1 MFHVDDWLVVD
12 NNPGQS
18 DVIVVLGGG
27 GASRLRKGISL
38 YDQGISDS
46 LLLVDD
52 KVSAWT
58 HITAHLCPDCHLE
71 GKNVDIL
78 SGSTSTFTDARLVKE
93 FCLLHRRKS
102 ILVVTD
108 PYHTRRVLLIFRDY
122 FTGSSILLTVV
133 SSGDYGFLLPPGND
147 WWTDRQTLK
156 TILLELTKSLYV
168 LG

>member
-1 MFHVDDWLVVD
+1 MKVLHKVTHLWIWSIVFCAIGVYFLFHVDDWLVVD

-71 GKNVDIL
+71 GKNVD
-78 SGSTSTFTDARLVKE
+78 
-93 FCLLHRRKS
+93 
-102 ILVVTD
+102 
-108 PYHTRRVLLIFRDY
+108 
-122 FTGSSILLTVV
+122 
-133 SSGDYGFLLPPGND
+133 
-147 WWTDRQTLK
+147 
-156 TILLELTKSLYV
+156 
-168 LG
+168 